1 MVTTAR
7 LGKWDKMRW
16 NHLLTLFE
24 TEIVKPRDAASVKL
38 LASLISLIVISKL
51 MHKGRIGVKVSW
63 PGFVSRS
70 GRWCFIHIRIIR
82 QEMRT
87 RRRQDP
93 QRVKFMDNV
102 GN

>member
-1 MVTTAR
+1 MEPLVDA
-7 LGKWDKMRW
+7 
-16 NHLLTLFE
+16 FE
-24 TEIVKPRDAASVKL
+24 TEIVIPRDAASVKL
-38 LASLISLIVISKL
+38 LASPISLVVISKL
-51 MHKGRIGVKVSW
+51 MHRGRVGVKVSW

-70 GRWCFIHIRIIR
+70 GRWCFILSRVIR